1 MGSSKTLSDRR
12 QEATRGSKSDNP
24 KANTCT
30 KRTFCFENIVIQNIV
45 LKTEQLSGPRRPEVV
60 APAHSAADDLCHA
73 QTSKNSVVE
82 FLREKFQKFNLR
94 NAGRRVSR
102 ETAVVVRQFQP

>member
-1 MGSSKTLSDRR
+1 MGNSKTLSDRR
-12 QEATRGSKSDNP
+12 QEAARGSKSDIP

-60 APAHSAADDLCHA
+60 VPAHSAADDLPRTN
-73 QTSKNSVVE
+73 QQE
-82 FLREKFQKFNLR
+82 FS
-94 NAGRRVSR
+94 GRVSQGKVP
-102 ETAVVVRQFQP
+102 EI